1 VLVDKAGLL
10 IDEQFGATILR
21 DAKAKGFTM
30 ACPGLHRVRSG
41 PDGVLETLIDWRAG
55 KASCEQAV
63 ERIAG
68 RYREFVD
75 LFEEG

>member
-1 VLVDKAGLL
+1 VGRTVFWK
-10 IDEQFGATILR
+10 
-21 DAKAKGFTM
+21 
-30 ACPGLHRVRSG
+30 P
-41 PDGVLETLIDWRAG
+41 LIDWRAG

-68 RYREFVD
+68 RYREFVA